1 MIASLPKAGP
11 ELDRRVSQEV
21 FGIRGASRVPPYS
34 TDNAAADLIVEHL
47 KSPTLRCAIESFDER
62 WLVVWWGKIAGKSID
77 KSERLSTSTARTR
90 ALAICRSA
98 LNLPASR
105 RLPPAPRGRG
115 KRA

>member
-1 MIASLPKAGP
+1 VAREI
-11 ELDRRVSQEV
+11 
-21 FGIRGASRVPPYS
+21 FGIGKPERVPRYS
-34 TDNAAADLIVEHL
+34 TEDEAADLVL
-47 KSPTLRCAIESFDER
+47 ARLQSPTLRCAIESFDET

-105 RLPPAPRGRG
+105 RPPPAPMRRG
-115 KRA
+115 KRV

>member
-1 MIASLPKAGP
+1 MAREIFGVAKP
-11 ELDRRVSQEV
+11 E
-21 FGIRGASRVPPYS
+21 RVPRYS
-34 TDNAAADLIVEHL
+34 TEDEAADLVL
-47 KSPTLRCAIESFDER
+47 VRLQSPMLRCAIESFDER